1 MIAPQHLE
9 LLGPDRLGG
18 ELDRLLHRGQREQL
32 QQVVLQHVAGG
43 AGRVVERR
51 AAADADVLGHRD
63 LHRVDVVGVPD
74 RLEQLVGEA
83 QRQQVLDGLL
93 AQVVVDA
100 EDVLRR

>member
-1 MIAPQHLE
+1 MIARSTLVFSV
-9 LLGPDRLGG
+9 RIASAV

-32 QQVVLQHVAGG
+32 EHVVLQHVAGR
-43 AGRVVERR
+43 AGLVVE
-51 AAADADVLGHRD
+51 AGPAADADVLGHGD
-63 LHRVDVVGVPD
+63 LHRVDEVAVPH

-83 QRQQVLDGLL
+83 QRQEVLDRLL